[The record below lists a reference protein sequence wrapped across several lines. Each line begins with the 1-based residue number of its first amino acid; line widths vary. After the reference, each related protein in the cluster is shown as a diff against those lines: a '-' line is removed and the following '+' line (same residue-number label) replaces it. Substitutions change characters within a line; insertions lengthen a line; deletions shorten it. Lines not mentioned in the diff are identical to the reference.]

1 MPGFV
6 PLGGKLRGSRLFQNR
21 DEFVLLHPAFFKRA
35 AAETGGMG
43 TPRRRAGLA
52 ERPAARAGTQP
63 VCRHGIEL
71 SNKKT
76 PLRQVGERMSPPLPP
91 SDDFSYAAAHAEL
104 STSLRRILPLVL
116 RLRPGH
122 AAPCRRASRLAGT
135 GFVPRAQGRA
145 FHSAGF
151 AEESPHIRDFFVRLA
166 DTTGQSVGQAF
177 LDKLDPA
184 RGRLI
189 RLYSPAV
196 AAPLAALKRLDP
208 GRALEHM
215 EAFQAAFYGGG
226 QDVLNPDVQRELAV
240 GLGAD
245 PAAFSAALAAP
256 DLPERVQAEMDE
268 AAAIMG
274 EFALYPTLYL
284 EDGASRRLLARGF
297 APYEQ
302 VAAKLADAASA
313 PVLGPVCTLDGH
325 CD

>member
-1 MPGFV
+1 MELNFLIKKHRFV
-6 PLGGKLRGSRLFQNR
+6 KSESGC
-21 DEFVLLHPAFFKRA
+21 
-35 AAETGGMG
+35 
-43 TPRRRAGLA
+43 PRRF
-52 ERPAARAGTQP
+52 
-63 VCRHGIEL
+63 
-71 SNKKT
+71 
-76 PLRQVGERMSPPLPP
+76 PLRTISAMLPP
-91 SDDFSYAAAHAEL
+91 TPNFLLLSDVFCPWCYGFGRVMRRLVAEH
-104 STSLRRILPLVL
+104 PGWPVLVL
-116 RLRPGH
+116 CGGLMDEP
-122 AAPCRRASRLAGT
+122 STLAD
-135 GFVPRAQGRA
+135 
-145 FHSAGF
+145 S

-313 PVLGPVCTLDGH
+313 PVLGPSAPSTGIAIRAFRHGNALRSRARRGFRFSFSLSAIRRLLFHQNFLCGLKLPPSRGKERSTRRRSR
-325 CD
+325 

>member
-1 MPGFV
+1 MELNFLIKKRRFV
-6 PLGGKLRGSRLFQNR
+6 KSESGC
-21 DEFVLLHPAFFKRA
+21 
-35 AAETGGMG
+35 
-43 TPRRRAGLA
+43 PRRF
-52 ERPAARAGTQP
+52 
-63 VCRHGIEL
+63 
-71 SNKKT
+71 
-76 PLRQVGERMSPPLPP
+76 PLRTISAMLPP
-91 SDDFSYAAAHAEL
+91 MPNFLLLSDVFCPWCYGFGRVMRRLVAEHPGWPVRVL
-104 STSLRRILPLVL
+104 CGGLMDEPST
-116 RLRPGH
+116 
-122 AAPCRRASRLAGT
+122 LADL
-135 GFVPRAQGRA
+135 
-145 FHSAGF
+145 

-245 PAAFSAALAAP
+245 PVAFSAALAAP